1 MHAYE
6 PVENLQQ
13 KVTAQLHILITFKNT
28 CKHFNQF
35 SHFYF
40 YFSTVCMHVFTVQV
54 NKYIHLNIQHYLSSL
69 IAWEHIPDTCEFITQ
84 SADLLVTWIRL

>member
-6 PVENLQQ
+6 PVKNLQQ

-40 YFSTVCMHVFTVQV
+40 YLNFGTACIYSSGKQ
-54 NKYIHLNIQHYLSSL
+54 KYIHLNIQHYLSSL

-84 SADLLVTWIRL
+84 SAHLLGMWIRL